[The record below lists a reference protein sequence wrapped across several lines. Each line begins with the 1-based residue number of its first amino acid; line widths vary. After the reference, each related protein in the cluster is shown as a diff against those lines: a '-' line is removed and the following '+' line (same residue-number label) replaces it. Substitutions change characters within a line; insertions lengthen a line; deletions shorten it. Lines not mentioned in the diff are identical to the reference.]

1 MVGNDSLLETL
12 FVFAGVY
19 MRVIIYS
26 YGYSCIGDR
35 ERKHTIV
42 HVMV

>member
-26 YGYSCIGDR
+26 CGYSCIGDK
-35 ERKHTIV
+35 ERKYAIV
-42 HVMV
+42 HVIL